1 MARLTG
7 AAGLD
12 GAADDLRQAAD
23 RLTDAG
29 RHLVHSVRTMR
40 WEGPGATRFRGQA
53 HARGVELR
61 RIVDGF
67 DDAIRALRQAADAVR
82 AESRDIA
89 RLERAYHDL
98 VAAGAVPHHHPAPP
112 PSGDTRWRE
121 YLPQVMAAAA
131 R

>member
-1 MARLTG
+1 VARLTP

-23 RLTDAG
+23 RLADAG
-29 RHLVHSVRTMR
+29 RHLAHGVRTMR
-40 WEGPGATRFRGQA
+40 WQGPGATRFRGQA
-53 HARGVELR
+53 QARGAELR
-61 RIVDGF
+61 RVVDGLH
-67 DDAIRALRQAADAVR
+67 DAIRALRQAADAVR
-82 AESRDIA
+82 DESRDLD

-121 YLPQVMAAAA
+121 YLPRLMAAAA